1 MRRITP
7 LFMIAAILSLPAAA
21 ASIALTGV
29 NLIDVEGLTVKSN
42 QTVLLQDDRIA
53 AIQPDSKAIPK
64 HYTKV
69 DLTGKYVLPG
79 LIDAHVHHATE
90 PEGYNNADISQRC
103 YRFKTMFSTSTRRN
117 DKNKGFCLCRK
128 LEQKIQQDLCLNC
141 THRAVEHLLKV
152 RRKRTMC
159 PSDVCQI
166 QNQYWLQRK

>member
-7 LFMIAAILSLPAAA
+7 LFMIVVILSLPAAA

-79 LIDAHVHHATE
+79 AIDPH
-90 PEGYNNADISQRC
+90 
-103 YRFKTMFSTSTRRN
+103 
-117 DKNKGFCLCRK
+117 
-128 LEQKIQQDLCLNC
+128 
-141 THRAVEHLLKV
+141 THIELVSFDE
-152 RRKRTMC
+152 
-159 PSDVCQI
+159 
-166 QNQYWLQRK
+166 

>member
-7 LFMIAAILSLPAAA
+7 LFMMAAILSLPAAA

-29 NLIDVEGLTVKSN
+29 NLIDVEGLAVKSN

-53 AIQPDSKAIPK
+53 AIQPNSKAIPK

-90 PEGYNNADISQRC
+90 PEGYNNAVI
-103 YRFKTMFSTSTRRN
+103 
-117 DKNKGFCLCRK
+117 
-128 LEQKIQQDLCLNC
+128 
-141 THRAVEHLLKV
+141 TH
-152 RRKRTMC
+152 
-159 PSDVCQI
+159 
-166 QNQYWLQRK
+166 